1 MFRDVDPFGSD
12 QESIPHSTEKHG
24 SSAINTLTVVKYP
37 LAELG
42 LQSATQ
48 SYEKGFWQR
57 TEPVP
62 LSRWKTILNQT
73 CTLHDSDSN
82 DTIIQYPRRD
92 EKFDRRV
99 PFVAILGTQK
109 GGTTAL
115 ANYLYTHKHIQQLR
129 TKELRY
135 FDETLDQ
142 DPKIIVENSAIPARK
157 ALRMFQEQAVG
168 SEITLEVL
176 EFSTQ
181 LLVVDAT
188 PNYLFFSDRVPKR
201 LLCIAPWIKLLVL
214 LRNPVDRAFS
224 QYNMQLHRDLTNPD
238 KRRGFVTFEEYVEM
252 DMQVLRDLGV
262 IPNTTTVNVQAEIE
276 GMLLSP
282 KVLEGW
288 ATYTKLGLNSPIG
301 RGLYSIQ
308 LTQWMQSLQDAGKKL
323 NLQVL
328 QSEEMYN
335 NTKAVFDQVLEHL
348 GLPAHTLPKFGKIH
362 ATTYRDRKMNP
373 ETRVLLESFFRPYN
387 RQLEQIMGHEWHDV
401 WE

>member
-1 MFRDVDPFGSD
+1 
-12 QESIPHSTEKHG
+12 
-24 SSAINTLTVVKYP
+24 
-37 LAELG
+37 
-42 LQSATQ
+42 
-48 SYEKGFWQR
+48 
-57 TEPVP
+57 
-62 LSRWKTILNQT
+62 
-73 CTLHDSDSN
+73 
-82 DTIIQYPRRD
+82 
-92 EKFDRRV
+92 
-99 PFVAILGTQK
+99 
-109 GGTTAL
+109 
-115 ANYLYTHKHIQQLR
+115 LYTHKHIQQLR